1 MLAEA
6 RPGDPHTARSGMT
19 RTPNGV
25 AMNREKPNLL
35 RQSDGFERIHMNL
48 TVSLIATSRDCD
60 GHDPSV
66 RVCRVDDSLA
76 DVKAANI
83 RPIYDYLPV
92 EGTDGHIVGLFSAKG
107 TADAADVD
115 DEFVRDHMCPLSET
129 DLIGADATI
138 LNFIHRVRPQPLLV
152 VSGGRI
158 NGLVAWSDLQKLPV
172 RTAVFALV
180 TGFELTM
187 YEAIKAVFPKG
198 DGWCEHLSD
207 TRLKDAED
215 VFEKRGGN
223 ESDVE
228 LLLCTEFCDKR
239 TILKKCLPFDSQ
251 ATSSGAMPMSKRK
264 FEDEIKKIENLRN
277 PLAHASSYAMKWD
290 DVMNLRQTVMTLLD
304 LREHIKTAVLTRP
317 L

>member
-1 MLAEA
+1 
-6 RPGDPHTARSGMT
+6 
-19 RTPNGV
+19 
-25 AMNREKPNLL
+25 MNRQKPDLL
-35 RQSDGFERIHMNL
+35 RQSDGFERIHVNL

-60 GHDPSV
+60 GHDPCV

-76 DVKAANI
+76 DVEAANTK
-83 RPIYDYLPV
+83 PIYDYLPV
-92 EGTDGHIVGLFSAKG
+92 EGTDGRVVGLFSAKG
-107 TADAADVD
+107 SADGANGD
-115 DEFVRDHMCPLSET
+115 DEFVRDHMCPLSEA
-129 DLIGADATI
+129 DLIGADASI
-138 LNFIHRVRPQPLLV
+138 LDFIFRVRPQPLLV

-172 RTAVFALV
+172 RAAVFALV

-198 DGWCEHLSD
+198 DGWREHLSGP
-207 TRLKDAED
+207 RLDNAED
-215 VFEKRGGN
+215 VYKKRGGN

-251 ATSSGAMPMSKRK
+251 AKDSGAMPMSKRE
-264 FEDEIKKIENLRN
+264 FEDEIKRIEDLRN

-290 DVMNLRQTVMTLLD
+290 HVMNLRQTVTTLLE
-304 LREHIKTAVLTRP
+304 LRERIKTAVLTRP
-317 L
+317 G

>member
-1 MLAEA
+1 
-6 RPGDPHTARSGMT
+6 
-19 RTPNGV
+19 
-25 AMNREKPNLL
+25 MNREKPDLL

-60 GHDPSV
+60 GHDPCV

-83 RPIYDYLPV
+83 KPIYDYLPV
-92 EGTDGHIVGLFSAKG
+92 EGTDGRIVGLFSAKG
-107 TADAADVD
+107 SVDGD
-115 DEFVRDHMCPLSET
+115 DEFVRDHMCPLSEA

-138 LNFIHRVRPQPLLV
+138 LDFVYRVRPQPLLV

-172 RTAVFALV
+172 RAAVFALV

-187 YEAIKAVFPKG
+187 YEAIKAVFPR
-198 DGWCEHLSD
+198 DVGWREHLSGP
-207 TRLKDAED
+207 RLEKAED
-215 VFEKRGGN
+215 VYERRGGN

-239 TILKKCLPFDSQ
+239 TILKKCLPFDTH
-251 ATSSGAMPMSKRK
+251 AEDSGAMPMSKK
-264 FEDEIKKIENLRN
+264 EFKDEIKRIENLRN

-290 DVMNLRQTVMTLLD
+290 HVMNLRQTVTTLLE
-304 LREHIKTAVLTRP
+304 LRERIKTAVLTNP
-317 L
+317 VQ

>member
-1 MLAEA
+1 M
-6 RPGDPHTARSGMT
+6 S
-19 RTPNGV
+19 
-25 AMNREKPNLL
+25 REKPDLL
-35 RQSDGFERIHMNL
+35 RQSDGFERIHVNL

-60 GHDPSV
+60 GHDPGV

-76 DVKAANI
+76 DVEAANI
-83 RPIYDYLPV
+83 EPIYDYLPV
-92 EGTDGHIVGLFSAKG
+92 EGTDGNIVGMFAAKDS
-107 TADAADVD
+107 ADAADVD
-115 DEFVRDHMCPLSET
+115 GEFVRDHMSPLSEA

-138 LNFIHRVRPQPLLV
+138 LDFIFRVRPRPLLV
-152 VSGGRI
+152 VSGGKI

-172 RTAVFALV
+172 RAAVFALV

-198 DGWCEHLSD
+198 DGWREHLSD

-223 ESDVE
+223 QSDVE

-239 TILKKCLPFDSQ
+239 TILKQCLPFDSQ
-251 ATSSGAMPMSKRK
+251 ATSSGTMPMSKGK
-264 FEDEIKKIENLRN
+264 FEGEIKKIENLRN

-290 DVMNLRQTVMTLLD
+290 HVLTLRQTVMTLLA
-304 LREHIKTAVLTRP
+304 LREHIKTAVLRHP